1 MDMYPPSYDWP
12 GRNFELNTE
21 ILPTNDKMPNIYS
34 IYIYRQTGE
43 TKIGPVLEIFNLEL
57 ITALGTTKKNT
68 TTTISG

>member
-12 GRNFELNTE
+12 GRNFELNME

-34 IYIYRQTGE
+34 WQTGE

-68 TTTISG
+68 TNHKQ